1 MKQRFCIIAGTGM
14 EPLAEDFQYQ
24 KSSKIRSDTPWG
36 QVPIRHISHENV
48 EIFLIDRHHSDEIG
62 KRKPP
67 HNINYKANIHAAK
80 SLEPDLIISVNSVGT
95 MVEEFPPG
103 SVGLVSDVL
112 DLSSVP
118 MTFFDDTAT
127 HADRTSCFSEFH
139 MKKINQ
145 CPENGLSSFTG
156 IVSAQ
161 SSGPQFET
169 PAEITAL
176 RALGAHVVG
185 MTLGPESRLISEVGV
200 PHIALCC
207 TSNWAAGQ
215 TPNDPLAP
223 IDHEIVSS
231 QANATRSI
239 LVGCIE
245 CLFATTRI

>member
-14 EPLAEDFQYQ
+14 EPLAEDFRYQ
-24 KSSKIRSDTPWG
+24 SSSEIRSDTPWG
-36 QVPIRHISHENV
+36 QVPIRHLSHEEV
-48 EIFLIDRHHSDEIG
+48 EIFLIDRHHSDLTG
-62 KRKPP
+62 KRTPP
-67 HNINYKANIHAAK
+67 HNINYRANIHAAK
-80 SLEPDLIISVNSVGT
+80 SLDPDLIISVNSVGT
-95 MVEEFPPG
+95 MVEDFPPG

-112 DLSSVP
+112 DLSSRP
-118 MTFFDDTAT
+118 MTFFDDVAT
-127 HADRTSCFSEFH
+127 HADRTSCFSEYH
-139 MKKINQ
+139 MEKIKQ
-145 CPENGLSSFTG
+145 YPERGLSTFTG

-185 MTLGPESRLISEVGV
+185 MTLGPESRLISEIGV

-207 TSNWAAGQ
+207 SSNWAAGQ
-215 TPNDPLAP
+215 TPNDPYAP

-231 QANATRSI
+231 QASATRSI

-245 CLFATTRI
+245 CLFDDVKS

>member
-1 MKQRFCIIAGTGM
+1 
-14 EPLAEDFQYQ
+14 
-24 KSSKIRSDTPWG
+24 
-36 QVPIRHISHENV
+36 
-48 EIFLIDRHHSDEIG
+48 
-62 KRKPP
+62 
-67 HNINYKANIHAAK
+67 
-80 SLEPDLIISVNSVGT
+80 

-112 DLSSVP
+112 DLSSGP

-139 MKKINQ
+139 MEKINQ

-207 TSNWAAGQ
+207 SSNWAAGQ

-245 CLFATTRI
+245 CLFQEILE